1 MNTTL
6 SNLRINLDTNPIS
19 SSYNKHSP
27 ISSMS
32 PEYKPRPIE
41 TEIPHAGTMPE
52 LNLIL
57 VLTVTVTLH

>member
-41 TEIPHAGTMPE
+41 IETPHAGAMPE
-52 LNLIL
+52 INIIL